1 MVFSMQICLL
11 VLAWN
16 HQLFVDDGLFT
27 HHESLNTEYVRFI
40 ASMLMH
46 LNVCKDVTN
55 GLLMMK
61 YAVNHFENFT
71 NVHIAF
77 FVAFMHTIISLGI
90 EVTVIM
96 VLCSFS
102 NVLQV
107 IMGYVSLSAIANI
120 PKFFYGALHEHKML
134 KCAGHKLDI
143 TNYRH
148 NNLTQHAPCHVK
160 FMRFIQKSLR
170 IFFVSFTY
178 YFMPYVALL
187 ISFLTLEADKIKKVT
202 NGSDVGQ
209 MGKK

>member
-1 MVFSMQICLL
+1 MFGDIIMVYSLQICLL
-11 VLAWN
+11 VLAWC
-16 HQLFVDDGLFT
+16 HSLFADDGLFT
-27 HHESLNTEYVRFI
+27 HRESLNTEYVRFI

-46 LNVCKDVTN
+46 LNVGKDVTN

-61 YAVNHFENFT
+61 YAVNHYENFT

-102 NVLQV
+102 SVLQV

-148 NNLTQHAPCHVK
+148 DNLTRHAPFGIK
-160 FMRFIQKSLR
+160 LMRFLQKSLR
-170 IFFVSFTY
+170 IFFCSFTY
-178 YFMPYVALL
+178 YFMPYVALI
-187 ISFLTLEADKIKKVT
+187 ISFITL
-202 NGSDVGQ
+202 
-209 MGKK
+209 